1 MAKTQDYT
9 QVVNDMLNALP
20 IDVAELEK
28 TFKSTAKLNEQL
40 SGVVLEAAD
49 QSNEISSK
57 WAKNTI
63 AKMVKISKAKADPA
77 DYAKALT
84 DFASAAADEATRNFA
99 GLAEVAKKAQTDST
113 EILMAAGKNAADQAS
128 AAVQKAT
135 DEAAKAAKKA
145 AVAAR

>member
-1 MAKTQDYT
+1 MARQPAQLLQATEAYA
-9 QVVNDMLNALP
+9 ALGGEARYLD
-20 IDVAELEK
+20 IIREL
-28 TFKSTAKLNEQL
+28 A
-40 SGVVLEAAD
+40 LEILRGYGLD
-49 QSNEISSK
+49 ELV
-57 WAKNTI
+57 WLVAKNTI

-113 EILMAAGKNAADQAS
+113 EILMAAGKNAAEQAS

-145 AVAAR
+145 SVAAR